1 MIKIEPQKK
10 CIEQICLTGKSVAAE
25 RFIRTLKN
33 KIYKHL
39 TAGLKNVYFDFLDD
53 IVNKYNNPYY
63 RIIKMKPIDIKPDSY
78 AEYNVDSNEK
88 DPKFQADYH
97 VRISKYK
104 NFFAKGYTPNWS
116 EVVFVISKIKN
127 TVPVLFQKNV
137 LNCEEIIGT
146 LYENESRRT

>member
-1 MIKIEPQKK
+1 MVKIEPQKK
-10 CIEQICLTGKSVAAE
+10 RIEQICLTGKSVAAE
-25 RFIRTLKN
+25 RFIRTFKN

-39 TAGLKNVYFDFLDD
+39 TAGSKNLYFDFLDG

-63 RIIKMKPIDIKPDSY
+63 RIIMKPIDIKPDSY

-88 DPKFQADYH
+88 DPKFQADSH

-104 NFFAKGYTPNWS
+104 RVFAKGFTPNWS

-137 LNCEEIIGT
+137 LDGEEIIET